1 MFKSNSRFAALND
14 ELNEQKKDNTTRRDN
29 NTKNNNNTRRDNNS
43 ENSEVNYFKKSPPQI
58 NNRYYRNR
66 YEDENEK
73 KLREEKIKLENEKLK
88 EAHVKEVLSPENFP
102 SLIETPQLADNKKYI
117 SFADKLKSEIPKEK
131 DKKEIDPDFEN
142 LKPGWALSKKDTKT
156 GKIITMYKESLIH
169 PPIEK
174 TEQEIGL
181 NILDAL
187 VKLYERQTEEYIAMW
202 GYDTWEKLYR
212 FPNYDYE
219 YFDKLDE
226 LYEEMENEDIDISNY
241 ETNDTYY

>member
-1 MFKSNSRFAALND
+1 MELND
-14 ELNEQKKDNTTRRDN
+14 DWIVNFEKTDELYQDFYKDDLYYINLKYLYINRSNE
-29 NTKNNNNTRRDNNS
+29 
-43 ENSEVNYFKKSPPQI
+43 I
-58 NNRYYRNR
+58 
-66 YEDENEK
+66 
-73 KLREEKIKLENEKLK
+73 EKIKMENEKLK
-88 EAHVKEVLSPENFP
+88 EAHVKEMLSPQNFP
-102 SLIETPQLADNKKYI
+102 NLIETPQIENKQKYI
-117 SFADKLKSEIPKEK
+117 SFADKLKSELPKEK
-131 DKKEIDPDFEN
+131 VENTIDPDYEN

-181 NILDAL
+181 DVLNAL
-187 VKLYERQTEEYIAMW
+187 VKLYERHKEEYIQIW

-226 LYEEMENEDIDISNY
+226 LYEEMESEDSDIDLY